1 MTAKAPLQT
10 EPREIASRR
19 WLVEHI
25 GRVLGLLLGLGV
37 VAILALFAALGFHPA
52 LYILVFII
60 AGLVLI
66 VGGGMIHRA

>member
-1 MTAKAPLQT
+1 MTAKAPLLT
-10 EPREIASRR
+10 EDREISSRK
-19 WLVEHI
+19 WLGEHI
-25 GRVLGLLLGLGV
+25 GRLLGVLLGIVTV
-37 VAILALFAALGFHPA
+37 VVLALSAALGFHPA